1 MPGLDSCVKNG
12 EYMAL
17 GTMSDDIKTLSEDD
31 DDDDEDELVY
41 CRSTDLSQNSTP
53 KYVILIIHIKI

>member
-1 MPGLDSCVKNG
+1 MKNG

-31 DDDDEDELVY
+31 EDDDEDELVY
-41 CRSTDLSQNSTP
+41 CRSTDLSQNSNS
-53 KYVILIIHIKI
+53 KYVIISIFEKISLT